1 MLEQHPW
8 RTRNSSPHLP
18 NAKKPLQH
26 ESRQYEKWILK
37 QVKLLDRRDQSKG
50 NNSNSSGIRPGDT
63 RNHKERKETS
73 CDGNSSELTLT
84 PCSVKHSYVKRAQ
97 HLTPLRR

>member
-1 MLEQHPW
+1 M

-26 ESRQYEKWILK
+26 EYRQYEKWILK

-50 NNSNSSGIRPGDT
+50 NTATPQESDREDT